1 MHGLCN
7 RALQCFLRDRL
18 GEAGWA
24 ALARVAGIS
33 AGGFEAFGRYD
44 DALTEAMLAAAV
56 ACTGHEREVLL
67 EDLGTWLVSH
77 PSCEAIR
84 RLLRF
89 GGADFAG
96 FLFALEELP
105 DRARLAV
112 PDLELPAL
120 WIVPLE
126 GAVRL
131 EVGRGMDGFAAVA
144 AGMIRALADDYGT
157 LVVLTALPDA
167 VEVRLVETE
176 FAEGKR
182 FALAG

>member
-7 RALQCFLRDRL
+7 RALHRFLRDRL

-24 ALARVAGIS
+24 GVARHSAAPVA
-33 AGGFEAFGRYD
+33 GFEAFGQYD
-44 DALTEAMLAAAV
+44 DALTVRMLAAAV
-56 ACTGHEREVLL
+56 ALTGLDREALL
-67 EDLGTWLVSH
+67 EDLGTWLVSD

-96 FLFALEELP
+96 FVFALEDLP

-112 PDLELPAL
+112 PELLLPAL
-120 WIVPLE
+120 SVE
-126 GAVRL
+126 AMAGGMRVT
-131 EVGRGMDGFAAVA
+131 VGDGLDGFAAVV
-144 AGMIRALADDYGT
+144 AGLVRAMADDYGT
-157 LVVLTALPDA
+157 LVVLTAIPDA
-167 VEVRLVETE
+167 VEVRLVETD
-176 FAEGKR
+176 FSEGRR

>member
-18 GEAGWA
+18 GAAGWA
-24 ALARVAGIS
+24 EVARRSGAPL
-33 AGGFEAFGRYD
+33 GGFEAFGQYD
-44 DALTEAMLAAAV
+44 DALTGRMLAAAV
-56 ACTGHEREVLL
+56 ALTGLDREALL
-67 EDLGTWLVSH
+67 EDLGTWLVSD

-96 FLFALEELP
+96 FVFALEDLP

-112 PDLELPAL
+112 PDLALPDL
-120 WIVPLE
+120 SVVPT
-126 GAVRL
+126 GGGVRL
-131 EVGRGMDGFAAVA
+131 AVGAGLDGFAAVT
-144 AGMIRALADDYGT
+144 AGLVRAMADDYGT
-157 LVVLTALPDA
+157 LVVLTALPDG
-167 VEVRLVETE
+167 VEVRLVEAD
-176 FAEGKR
+176 FAEGRR